1 MTRRPGARDITVVVP
16 ARDDAAHL
24 ARCLDALAHQTHPAF
39 EVVVVDNASTDA
51 TAEVAR
57 AAGARVVREDRVG
70 IPAAA
75 SRGYDAV
82 EGGIIARCDADSLP
96 PGDWLARIATVF
108 DADPTLSA
116 VTGAGTFYDLPP
128 VRGQLA
134 RVFYMRG
141 YFWGMRAAVANV
153 PLWGS
158 NMAVRVSAWQGV
170 RHLVH
175 RDDPQV
181 HDDTDL
187 SFQLGSTARVLYD
200 RRLTVGVSGRT
211 FQSPASLA
219 RRFRWARRTLEVNWA
234 VSPPWER
241 WTHRVSTVRQLP
253 AAPVRPAAPERPVAP
268 DQAVA
273 PERAVLPERAVA
285 PERTVLPERA
295 VAAPPDR
302 TLDPAPERG

>member
-1 MTRRPGARDITVVVP
+1 MTRRPGVADITVVVP

-24 ARCLDALAHQTHPAF
+24 ARCLAAIARQTHQAF
-39 EVVVVDNASTDA
+39 EVVVVDNASTDS

-57 AAGARVVREDRVG
+57 DAGARVVHESRVG

-96 PGDWLARIATVF
+96 PADWLERIASSF
-108 DADPTLSA
+108 AADPTLSA
-116 VTGAGTFYDLPP
+116 VTGAGTFYDLPL
-128 VRGQLA
+128 VRGHVA

-141 YFWGMRAAVANV
+141 YFWGMGAAVANV

-158 NMAVRVSAWQGV
+158 NMALRVSAWHGV

-175 RDDPQV
+175 RDDPRV

-187 SFQLGSTARVLYD
+187 SFQLGSTARVRYD
-200 RRLTVGVSGRT
+200 RALTVGVSGRT
-211 FQSPASLA
+211 FRSPSSLA

-241 WTHRVSTVRQLP
+241 WKHRLSPARGLP
-253 AAPVRPAAPERPVAP
+253 APVERTPPARPGRPLPQAP
-268 DQAVA
+268 DRPHEGS
-273 PERAVLPERAVA
+273 PEQ
-285 PERTVLPERA
+285 
-295 VAAPPDR
+295 
-302 TLDPAPERG
+302 G

>member
-1 MTRRPGARDITVVVP
+1 MTPRPGATDITVVIP

-24 ARCLDALAHQTHPAF
+24 ARCLAAIARQSHQAH
-39 EVVVVDNASTDA
+39 EVVVVDNASSDT

-57 AAGARVVREDRVG
+57 AAGARVVHEPSVG

-82 EGGIIARCDADSLP
+82 EDGIIARCDADSLP
-96 PGDWLARIATVF
+96 PGDWLARIASAF
-108 DADPTLSA
+108 AADPGLSA

-128 VRGQLA
+128 VRGHVA

-158 NMAVRVSAWQGV
+158 NMALRVGAWHDV

-175 RDDPQV
+175 RDDPTV

-187 SFQLGSTARVLYD
+187 SFQLGSTTRVLYD
-200 RRLTVGVSGRT
+200 RGLTVGVSGRT
-211 FQSPASLA
+211 FRSPASLA

-241 WTHRVSTVRQLP
+241 WARRLTPQRRPLP
-253 AAPVRPAAPERPVAP
+253 
-268 DQAVA
+268 D
-273 PERAVLPERAVA
+273 
-285 PERTVLPERA
+285 
-295 VAAPPDR
+295 D
-302 TLDPAPERG
+302 G

>member
-1 MTRRPGARDITVVVP
+1 MTRRPGASDITVVVP

-24 ARCLDALAHQTHPAF
+24 ARCLDALARQTHPAF

-57 AAGARVVREDRVG
+57 AAGARVVHEHRVG

-96 PGDWLARIATVF
+96 PGDWLARIASVF
-108 DADPTLSA
+108 DADPALSA

-128 VRGQLA
+128 VRGHLA

-158 NMAVRVSAWQGV
+158 NMALRVSAWHGV

-187 SFQLGSTARVLYD
+187 SFQLGSTARVRYD
-200 RRLTVGVSGRT
+200 RGLTVGVSGRT

-241 WTHRVSTVRQLP
+241 WTHRISTDRQLP
-253 AAPVRPAAPERPVAP
+253 AAPGRAVAAERGTAPERVVAP
-268 DQAVA
+268 AQTVGPD
-273 PERAVLPERAVA
+273 RAVA
-285 PERTVLPERA
+285 PARA

-302 TLDPAPERG
+302 TPDPAPERG

>member
-1 MTRRPGARDITVVVP
+1 MTRRPGAADITVVVP

-24 ARCLDALAHQTHPAF
+24 ARCLDALARQSHPPF

-57 AAGARVVREDRVG
+57 AAGARVVHEDRVG

-96 PGDWLARIATVF
+96 PGDWLARIASVF

-128 VRGQLA
+128 VRGHLA

-158 NMAVRVSAWQGV
+158 NMALRVSAWHGV

-187 SFQLGSTARVLYD
+187 SFQLGSSARVRYD
-200 RRLTVGVSGRT
+200 RALTVGVSGRT

-241 WTHRVSTVRQLP
+241 WTHRISTARQLP
-253 AAPVRPAAPERPVAP
+253 AAPERAVPPQPAVTPGPAAAPE
-268 DQAVA
+268 QAVA
-273 PERAVLPERAVA
+273 PEP
-285 PERTVLPERA
+285 A

-302 TLDPAPERG
+302 MLDPAPDRG